1 MHNFF
6 REFTL
11 YPDENPFLNFTMEY
25 FRVSWKVR

>member
-11 YPDENPFLNFTMEY
+11 YTDENPFRITMEY
-25 FRVSWKVR
+25 FRASWKVR